1 MIPSSL
7 FVDPSSRAQAENL
20 WQNALNTLGD
30 DVKGSLAIRN
40 APRRDILAAVQR
52 TVEER
57 KQLCLHKR
65 WKFKKPNGEEII
77 LRDVFDKILTWLD
90 RFKSIG
96 DIAMQ
101 CDAAHAALPWAA
113 VRFLLN
119 VAVSEKRVHGLM
131 VEGLEVV
138 SRLIVRFTLFE
149 DIYLRR
155 CPTPHLELETPVIQ
169 LYAEILH
176 FLGKATLFF
185 QQRPRIREKAKH
197 AVHTMLIQPVEDD
210 QMQKIAAK
218 ETTVLDLARLI
229 DAKLGQDTNTSI
241 KAVRDLLI
249 RIEAPMER
257 LAQHTN
263 ASFSAVQQ
271 DYRLEILR
279 WLSPVPF
286 SRHHEAHS
294 ESRISTTGQ
303 WLFDHTR
310 YREWDVA
317 SSSTFLLLHGVPG
330 SGKTALASAVVDHFL
345 RQNSRQPSS
354 IGLAYFYCS
363 KNASE
368 PERSDPD
375 EILRSLLRQLTFPRD
390 QQRTVHEAITAEYER
405 RKVEA
410 KLDGFDIPRLRG
422 PECLKLAVDILGQDP
437 AVLIVDAVDEIQEP
451 RRHELMNALEQL
463 VIQCT
468 SVVKVFITSRNE
480 SRLLESVPEAH
491 RICVNSIDNRSDM
504 EIFVHHRLNCAIQ
517 SRRLLN
523 GEVSSALRQ
532 MLIRA
537 LLNGAGEMF
546 LWVILQVEN
555 LCRLEIDID
564 VEGAAERL
572 SQDGL
577 EELYATAYQRIHGS
591 TAKVREIASRAFSWL
606 LCSRETFTP
615 GAFMKAVLALESDGT
630 VGDIGVSQLAN
641 VSAALSCVEVYI
653 SCPPSNL
660 DSALHLTEDFSHYAT
675 LYWVEHCRIATMN
688 GQIHEL
694 DQKIQRFVFDDDEV
708 SLCFIGW
715 VDDVRH
721 LQRHLPNKHDLKK
734 AINAITS
741 PSLSPLF
748 TACAFGLNGVLHK
761 LCQLDG
767 FNSNLDQKSESGHT
781 GVYLAAAF
789 GHESIVRLLIETG
802 VDLNM
807 TGGKYTYPLHA
818 AAFAGH
824 TTIVQVLLANGADP
838 RLKGVFDSTC
848 QAAFLGQHE
857 DLVIN
862 LLENHFELY
871 SQAEYD
877 QMVQ

>member
-1 MIPSSL
+1 MIPFL
-7 FVDPSSRAQAENL
+7 HFVDPSSRAQADNL
-20 WQNALNTLGD
+20 WQNTLDTLGD
-30 DVKGSLAIRN
+30 DVKGSLVIRN

-52 TVEER
+52 TAEER
-57 KQLCLHKR
+57 KQLCLYKR

-77 LRDVFDKILTWLD
+77 LRDIFDKILTWLD

-101 CDAAHAALPWAA
+101 CDAAHAALPWTA

-138 SRLIVRFTLFE
+138 ARLSVRFTIFE

-155 CPTPHLELETPVIQ
+155 CPTPHLELETAVIQ

-185 QQRPRIREKAKH
+185 QQRPRIREKVNH
-197 AVHTMLIQPVEDD
+197 TVHVILVQPVEDD

-218 ETTVLDLARLI
+218 EATVLDLARLI
-229 DAKLGQDTNTSI
+229 DAQLGQDTNTSI

-257 LAQHTN
+257 LALHTN

-271 DYRLEILR
+271 DYRLEILC

-303 WLFDHTR
+303 WLFDHTH
-310 YREWDVA
+310 YRDWDVP
-317 SSSTFLLLHGVPG
+317 SSSTFLLLHRVPG

-354 IGLAYFYCS
+354 TGLAYFYCS

-375 EILRSLLRQLTFPRD
+375 KILRSLLRQLTFSRD
-390 QQRTVHEAITAEYER
+390 QQRTVYKAIIAEYER
-405 RKVEA
+405 RKAEA

-451 RRHELMNALEQL
+451 RRHELINALEQL
-463 VIQCT
+463 VVQCA
-468 SVVKVFITSRNE
+468 SVVKIFITSRNE
-480 SRLLESVPEAH
+480 SRVLKSVREAH

-504 EIFVHHRLNCAIQ
+504 ETFVHHRLDCAIQ

-523 GEVSSALRQ
+523 GEVSNALRQ

-537 LLNGAGEMF
+537 LLNSAGEMF

-555 LCRLEIDID
+555 LCRLKLDID
-564 VEGAAERL
+564 VKGAAERL

-577 EELYATAYQRIHGS
+577 EELYATAYHRIQGS

-606 LCSRETFTP
+606 LCSRESFTP
-615 GAFMKAVLALESDGT
+615 GASIKAVLALETDGS
-630 VGDIGVSQLAN
+630 VGDLGVSQLCDICSNLIMVDTKMNTVRFTHISVQEYLESRSEYVFQLAN
-641 VSAALSCVEVYI
+641 VSAALSCVEAYV

-660 DSALHLTEDFSHYAT
+660 DSTLHLAEDFSHYAT
-675 LYWVEHCRIATMN
+675 LYWVEHCRIATMS
-688 GQIHEL
+688 GESHEL

-734 AINAITS
+734 AIFPRRGS
-741 PSLSPLF
+741 
-748 TACAFGLNGVLHK
+748 GENGVGGNVMK
-761 LCQLDG
+761 VNVAD
-767 FNSNLDQKSESGHT
+767 
-781 GVYLAAAF
+781 V
-789 GHESIVRLLIETG
+789 
-802 VDLNM
+802 VDARWC
-807 TGGKYTYPLHA
+807 GGRH
-818 AAFAGH
+818 
-824 TTIVQVLLANGADP
+824 
-838 RLKGVFDSTC
+838 S
-848 QAAFLGQHE
+848 
-857 DLVIN
+857 
-862 LLENHFELY
+862 
-871 SQAEYD
+871 
-877 QMVQ
+877 